1 MIVTEGLK
9 VQKSQQIEEFLSF
22 TKFLELYASILI
34 FYDILYY
41 YGFEY
46 DISNPIILE
55 EKTDFQ
61 NELDK
66 IEQEI
71 SENHFL
77 NSSFGVG
84 DRMYRRLAINAKDKN
99 KNS

>member
-1 MIVTEGLK
+1 MNGDEGKKLGKLSYVTLDK
-9 VQKSQQIEEFLSF
+9 VPNNEVK
-22 TKFLELYASILI
+22 KLEDLI
-34 FYDILYY
+34 FALT
-41 YGFEY
+41 
-46 DISNPIILE
+46 LK